1 VPVAVINVLDGDVG
15 IEIIELFPEL
25 AILEPV
31 IVIPTS
37 RSEISEFVTRM
48 DRPSFDGAPE
58 A

>member
-1 VPVAVINVLDGDVG
+1 
-15 IEIIELFPEL
+15 
-25 AILEPV
+25 LEPV